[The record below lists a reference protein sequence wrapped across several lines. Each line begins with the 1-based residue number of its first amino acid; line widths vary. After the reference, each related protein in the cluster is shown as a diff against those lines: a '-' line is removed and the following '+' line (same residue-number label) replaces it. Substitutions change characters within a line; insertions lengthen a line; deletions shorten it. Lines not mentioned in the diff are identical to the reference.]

1 MVRFSSCRLCAVMC
15 DTSSIISTT
24 SQRHASSRYTSINS
38 AVHGTRNRQ
47 TVNSIDFLLLVW
59 RLDSNPTEIRQLRE
73 RKRGDLFAKRLR
85 LADIAYVVQQLDIA
99 ACATIVTIVIIIII
113 ILFLHKNENR
123 QKMFEIINACNSV
136 ANSSSSPSQR
146 LLSQFILISVHTIQ
160 FR

>member
-38 AVHGTRNRQ
+38 AVHGTRSRQ

-99 ACATIVTIVIIIII
+99 ACSTIVTIIII
-113 ILFLHKNENR
+113 ILFLHKNENQ